1 MLVVV
6 LWRQW
11 GFGLGGDWQVL
22 GDIYGS
28 LKVVSSPDGYGESFT
43 LFISV
48 LVVLLGTNVGFCS

>member
-6 LWRQW
+6 LWRHW
-11 GFGLGGDWQVL
+11 DFGLGGDWKVL

-28 LKVVSSPDGYGESFT
+28 LKAVFSPDEYGESFI